1 MKHNNSIYLE
11 DKHITL
17 KTSQTENI
25 SGIKK
30 KKIDMS
36 IWVYNDKITSNI
48 SMIITISQNT
58 LMKRLSAP
66 IRYDIRY

>member
-30 KKIDMS
+30 K
-36 IWVYNDKITSNI
+36 N
-48 SMIITISQNT
+48 
-58 LMKRLSAP
+58 
-66 IRYDIRY
+66 RYVNMGI